1 MTIEKI
7 PDHFHD
13 NKFAGKW
20 VIKSKF
26 FTIEKNSDGD
36 DVAYIYIAKS
46 IDLVTLSN
54 YFLAKWEQIVSE
66 KEATGPENIKF

>member
-1 MTIEKI
+1 MIIEKI

-26 FTIEKNSDGD
+26 FTIEKNKDGD
-36 DVAYIYIAKS
+36 DVACIYIAKNT
-46 IDLVTLSN
+46 DLVKLSN
-54 YFLAKWEQIVSE
+54 YFLAKWEQIIAE
-66 KEATGPENIKF
+66 KEETGAENIKF